1 MMKEQKKLATID
13 DYIATYPAEI
23 QALLQ
28 KMRSTIQKAA
38 PAAAEAISYGL
49 PTYKQEGNLVHFG
62 GFKSHIGFYP
72 GPDAIEAFK
81 KELAAYPSSKGAI
94 QFPLDKALPLAL
106 VKSITQYRVAKNK
119 EAAEAKKK
127 KKG

>member
-1 MMKEQKKLATID
+1 MKAAQPIANID
-13 DYIATYPAEI
+13 GYIATFPETT
-23 QALLQ
+23 QALLK
-28 KMRSTIQKAA
+28 KMRATIQKAA

-62 GFKSHIGFYP
+62 GFKTHIGFYP
-72 GPDAIEAFK
+72 GPEAIEAFK

-94 QFPLDKALPLAL
+94 QFPMDKPLPLTL

-119 EAAEAKKK
+119 EKAEGKK

>member
-1 MMKEQKKLATID
+1 MKEQKPIATIN

-23 QALLQ
+23 QVLLQ
-28 KMRSTIQKAA
+28 KMRATIQKAA
-38 PAAAEAISYGL
+38 PAAVEAISYGL

-62 GFKSHIGFYP
+62 GFKSHIVFYP

-81 KELAAYPSSKGAI
+81 KELAGYPSSKGAI
-94 QFPLDKALPLAL
+94 QFPLDKPLPLTL

-119 EAAEAKKK
+119 EAAEGRKKK
-127 KKG
+127 KV